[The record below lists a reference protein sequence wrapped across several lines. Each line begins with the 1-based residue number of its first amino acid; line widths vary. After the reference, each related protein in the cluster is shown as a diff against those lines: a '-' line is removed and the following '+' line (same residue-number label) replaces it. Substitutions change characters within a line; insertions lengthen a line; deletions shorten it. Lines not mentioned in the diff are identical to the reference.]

1 MNLREL
7 PKRIRLNLGWAAGA
21 GAPATFPPDY
31 VPPADEGRPRH

>member
-7 PKRIRLNLGWAAGA
+7 PKRIRLNLGWWAA